1 MALLYDA
8 NISVFLSFV
17 TFFIIENRPVFG
29 LQWRSSTFFI
39 LFTLAIGQ
47 FTDLFLYG
55 LLIPTLPFLL
65 QDWLHVP
72 AHSTQH
78 KIDLL
83 LMPFSVA
90 SFLFPFPAGWQ
101 ADWSSTRKAP
111 YLMGLVA
118 LMAATAMFATAE
130 SYSLL
135 VASRVFQG
143 LSAAVVNA
151 AGLGMM
157 IDTVGP
163 DRLGSAF
170 GIVRSSLRS

>member
-1 MALLYDA
+1 
-8 NISVFLSFV
+8 
-17 TFFIIENRPVFG
+17 
-29 LQWRSSTFFI
+29 
-39 LFTLAIGQ
+39 
-47 FTDLFLYG
+47 
-55 LLIPTLPFLL
+55 
-65 QDWLHVP
+65 
-72 AHSTQH
+72 
-78 KIDLL
+78 
-83 LMPFSVA
+83 
-90 SFLFPFPAGWQ
+90 
-101 ADWSSTRKAP
+101 
-111 YLMGLVA
+111 MGLVA